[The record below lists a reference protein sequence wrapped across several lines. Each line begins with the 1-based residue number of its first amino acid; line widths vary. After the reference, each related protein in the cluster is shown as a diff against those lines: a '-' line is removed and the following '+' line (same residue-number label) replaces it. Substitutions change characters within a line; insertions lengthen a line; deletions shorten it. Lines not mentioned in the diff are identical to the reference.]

1 MCHKSTSINKC
12 ATVDVF
18 FIRSNYILIEYI
30 MIDKRKQC
38 CVAQVSLTL
47 CFIHYWIFW
56 HWSHYFFYTWKFTF
70 VILGNFKGGNGK
82 IWNFCQYPPVSGFM
96 FDVVGSWC
104 ILCVWLS
111 LCNVSCAKLWSLVWG
126 SQYCWSCSPAHLSH
140 SLVVNSWC
148 CRHLIELCNILITLH
163 CSSFAWLST

>member
-1 MCHKSTSINKC
+1 MCYCWCIFYKIQLYFDWIYYDWQEKAMLLKFHWPCVSDIDC
-12 ATVDVF
+12 II
-18 FIRSNYILIEYI
+18 FISY
-30 MIDKRKQC
+30 
-38 CVAQVSLTL
+38 L
-47 CFIHYWIFW
+47 C
-56 HWSHYFFYTWKFTF
+56 KFTF